1 MTEACEE
8 VKTGEVTHAIK
19 DAKDAHGNP
28 IHDGDVIGI
37 ADGSIEVV
45 SQSVEEATL
54 GVLKAME
61 ADDADT
67 LTILAG
73 CDMNGEEFEALV
85 EKIEATFDDLEID
98 AQRGD
103 QPLYPVVLSL
113 E

>member
-73 CDMNGEEFEALV
+73 CDMNDEEFEALV
-85 EKIEATFDDLEID
+85 EKIEAMFDDLEID

>member
-1 MTEACEE
+1 M
-8 VKTGEVTHAIK
+8 
-19 DAKDAHGNP
+19 
-28 IHDGDVIGI
+28 
-37 ADGSIEVV
+37 
-45 SQSVEEATL
+45 
-54 GVLKAME
+54 LKAME

-73 CDMNGEEFEALV
+73 CDMNDEEFEALV
-85 EKIEATFDDLEID
+85 EKIEAMFDDLEID